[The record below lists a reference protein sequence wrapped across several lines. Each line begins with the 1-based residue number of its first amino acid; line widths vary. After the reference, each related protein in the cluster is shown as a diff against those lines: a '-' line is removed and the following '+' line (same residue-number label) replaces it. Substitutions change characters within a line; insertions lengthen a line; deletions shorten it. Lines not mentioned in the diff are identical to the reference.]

1 MTTLDDSQTELLTEL
16 LNNAL
21 REFIEECNLKTEDL
35 LDDEDLLHDDVVKCL
50 EYAMKSL

>member
-1 MTTLDDSQTELLTEL
+1 MIILDDIQTELLTES

-21 REFIEECNLKTEDL
+21 REFKEECNLKSEDL
-35 LDDEDLLHDDVVKCL
+35 HYDDLIQCL

>member
-1 MTTLDDSQTELLTEL
+1 MIILDDAQTELLTES

-21 REFIEECNLKTEDL
+21 REFKEECNLKSEDL
-35 LDDEDLLHDDVVKCL
+35 LYDDGFQCL

>member
-1 MTTLDDSQTELLTEL
+1 MINLDDSQTELLTES

-21 REFIEECNLKTEDL
+21 RKFKEECNLKAKDL
-35 LDDEDLLHDDVVKCL
+35 LYDDVCKCL

>member
-1 MTTLDDSQTELLTEL
+1 MIILDDAQTELLTES

-21 REFIEECNLKTEDL
+21 REFKEECNLKSEDL
-35 LDDEDLLHDDVVKCL
+35 LYDDVFQCL